1 MWVLDYRDDVESDLS
16 ALHRVDDMATM
27 PARRF
32 FALVNRLGAYSGAV
46 QLALSPAVP
55 AYPERQSLAA
65 QGVDGAPE
73 YTVDLEHDGD
83 TPPEVIAQMRAGLLS
98 ELHGG
103 QPVDWVDHD
112 TLVREAQ
119 K

>member
-1 MWVLDYRDDVESDLS
+1 MWVLDFRDDVESDLS
-16 ALHRVDDMATM
+16 ALHRVDDMAAM

-55 AYPERQSLAA
+55 TAA
-65 QGVDGAPE
+65 PVYDTASDDAPT

-83 TPPEVIAQMRAGLLS
+83 TPPDVIAQMRAGLLS

>member
-16 ALHRVDDMATM
+16 ALHRVDDMAAM

-32 FALVNRLGAYSGAV
+32 FALVNRLGAYPGAV
-46 QLALSPAVP
+46 QLALSPAVAALP
-55 AYPERQSLAA
+55 TQSGDSL
-65 QGVDGAPE
+65 E
-73 YTVDLEHDGD
+73 YTPDAPTVLVPDDGD

-103 QPVDWVDHD
+103 QPMDWVDHD